1 METNLQVT
9 DERNTLMDLST
20 AQVSY
25 SSWKPQTMEE
35 KAVFFNAVNSSSKR
49 LKEMVNTKINLK
61 HVYAETV
68 DFINQ
73 ETGVVTSGVRIVFID
88 DKGVSY
94 QAASKGIFSSLK
106 KLFTIYGTPDTW
118 DKPVPIKIKE
128 VSKGANRNVL
138 IFEIA

>member
-9 DERNTLMDLST
+9 DERNMLMDLST
-20 AQVSY
+20 ANVSY
-25 SSWKPQTMEE
+25 SSWNPQTMEE
-35 KAVFFNAVNSSSKR
+35 KAAFFNAINSSSKR

-73 ETGVVTSGVRIVFID
+73 ESGEVTPGVRIVFID
-88 DKGVSY
+88 DKGISY
-94 QAASKGIFSSLK
+94 QASSRGIFSSLK
-106 KLFTIYGTPDTW
+106 KLFAIYGEPEAW
-118 DKPVPIKIKE
+118 DKPITIKIKE